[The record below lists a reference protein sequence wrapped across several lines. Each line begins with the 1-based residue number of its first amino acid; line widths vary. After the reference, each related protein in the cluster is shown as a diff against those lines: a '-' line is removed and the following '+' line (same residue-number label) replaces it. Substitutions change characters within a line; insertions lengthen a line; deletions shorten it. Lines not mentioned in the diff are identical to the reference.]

1 MLKLHY
7 RIFIGDE
14 IVTIIRYLV
23 DALIPAITAYLAN
36 SDTLYEYLKK
46 VNILSDKVN
55 VATVKECFLIVNIVF
70 TAVLLAPQIIL
81 AERRTRNAEQKID
94 GLNNTLKQFVQ
105 NNFVHITKNE
115 NFSFDMRI
123 FVHERSI
130 FQYIKKI
137 FGRSEMWF
145 TIRNITPFASKDIT
159 EHLRF
164 RVDPHPQ
171 GLVGEAYAG
180 KSIVYDENLLQTN
193 SVDYALDQLQVNRT
207 SKLLWS
213 ICVPILDDSN
223 NVIAV
228 MAFDST
234 VSKLNIKEHKEE
246 IRTLTNAFAV
256 MMHDSMPDL
265 FKGKVRFKW

>member
-55 VATVKECFLIVNIVF
+55 VATVKECFLIVDIVF
-70 TAVLLAPQIIL
+70 TAVFLAPQIIL

-115 NFSFDMRI
+115 NFR
-123 FVHERSI
+123 
-130 FQYIKKI
+130 
-137 FGRSEMWF
+137 
-145 TIRNITPFASKDIT
+145 
-159 EHLRF
+159 
-164 RVDPHPQ
+164 
-171 GLVGEAYAG
+171 
-180 KSIVYDENLLQTN
+180 
-193 SVDYALDQLQVNRT
+193 
-207 SKLLWS
+207 
-213 ICVPILDDSN
+213 
-223 NVIAV
+223 
-228 MAFDST
+228 
-234 VSKLNIKEHKEE
+234 
-246 IRTLTNAFAV
+246 
-256 MMHDSMPDL
+256 
-265 FKGKVRFKW
+265 